1 MTPEPLI
8 NTAKYSTAEL
18 LFFAAGGLAWALAYM
33 GVLREIVR
41 KRFVEIPATAV
52 TANIAWEFVWGVVHR
67 TDLGSLF
74 AWGYR
79 LWFLLDVF
87 IVWGLLR
94 YGVDRVATPKLR
106 RYFHAAVVLSV
117 LAWTT
122 ALWLLVRQGYD
133 TPNGIVT
140 GYMVTLLMSALY
152 VPQFFR
158 EENRRRYSPFV
169 AWCKLLGNG
178 LVIVFCALA
187 YSDNRFLLTICGVT
201 LALDVYYT
209 WLFHTRRVAVGVPRV
224 AAPAA

>member
-1 MTPEPLI
+1 MSPEPLI
-8 NTAKYSTAEL
+8 NTARYSTAEL

-41 KRFVEIPATAV
+41 NKFVEIPATAV
-52 TANIAWEFVWGVVHR
+52 TANIAWEFVWGIVHR

-79 LWFLLDVF
+79 VWFFLDLF

-94 YGVDRVATPKLR
+94 YGVRHLGTPKLR
-106 RYFHAAVVLSV
+106 DYFRAAVVLAIV
-117 LAWTT
+117 AWSAT
-122 ALWLLVRQGYD
+122 LWLLVRQGYD

-152 VPQFFR
+152 IPQFFR
-158 EENRRRYSPFV
+158 ERDRTPYSPFV

-178 LVIVFCALA
+178 LVIGFCVLA
-187 YSDNRFLLTICGVT
+187 YPGNGFLLAICGVT
-201 LALDVYYT
+201 LVLDLYYT
-209 WLFHTRRVAVGVPRV
+209 WLFHTRRGAVSAPV

>member
-8 NTAKYSTAEL
+8 NTAKYSAPEL
-18 LFFAAGGLAWALAYM
+18 VFFAAGGLAWALAYL

-41 KRFVEIPATAV
+41 RKFVEIPATAV
-52 TANIAWEFVWGVVHR
+52 CANIAWEFTWGIVHR

-94 YGVDRVATPKLR
+94 YGVRHLGTSKLR
-106 RYFHAAVVLSV
+106 EYFRPAVVLAI
-117 LAWTT
+117 LAWTAT
-122 ALWLLVRQGYD
+122 LLLLVRQGYD
-133 TPNGIVT
+133 APTGIVS

-152 VPQFFR
+152 IPQFFR
-158 EENRRRYSPFV
+158 ERDRTPYSPFV

-178 LVIVFCALA
+178 LVIGFCGLA
-187 YSDNRFLLTICGVT
+187 YPENAFLLTLCGVT
-201 LALDVYYT
+201 LVLDLYYV
-209 WLFHTRRVAVGVPRV
+209 WLFHTRRVS
-224 AAPAA
+224 APAA